1 MSPGKKFI
9 CIVLDILL
17 LSIVVPTAWDYYNLV
32 KSNYKM
38 SSSSQLL
45 YIGEYV
51 PAYLFWGNVILAF
64 VLILALIII
73 IFYPRTY
80 VDIKLSTQSGKLTL
94 KRSAIEGLVRE
105 KVIENDYL
113 KLPRINVVLHKN
125 RIDIDVKGDIIPR
138 VEVTKKAQL
147 LEQEI
152 VDYLKVFF
160 GLEQALKIKVKV
172 NAIEKKANSKHSLVV

>member
-17 LSIVVPTAWDYYNLV
+17 LSIVVPTTWDYYNLV
-32 KSNYKM
+32 EYNDM
-38 SSSSQLL
+38 TSSSSQLL

-80 VDIKLSTQSGKLTL
+80 VDIKLSTQSGKLCLFNSKSYFFIDKIKKCFPRDCCIIFFIKIFLLTTM
-94 KRSAIEGLVRE
+94 
-105 KVIENDYL
+105 L
-113 KLPRINVVLHKN
+113 KLIAKDFYEHM
-125 RIDIDVKGDIIPR
+125 GF
-138 VEVTKKAQL
+138 EVYRKTDFDDQGNPYPL
-147 LEQEI
+147 L
-152 VDYLKVFF
+152 YMKR
-160 GLEQALKIKVKV
+160 
-172 NAIEKKANSKHSLVV
+172 